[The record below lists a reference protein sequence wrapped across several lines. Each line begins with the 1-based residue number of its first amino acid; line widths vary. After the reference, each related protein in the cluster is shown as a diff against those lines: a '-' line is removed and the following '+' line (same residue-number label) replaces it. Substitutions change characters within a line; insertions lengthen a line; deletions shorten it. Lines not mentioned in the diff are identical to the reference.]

1 MKKLVLI
8 LPCYNEEA
16 VLESSFSRLDIL
28 FKDLIEKDLITSDS
42 KICFVDDGSRDL
54 TWTLIS
60 EFAGKSEF
68 VSGIKLS
75 RNFGHQFALL
85 AGMESQAGQFDIYIT
100 IDVDLQDDIS
110 VIEQMIVEHQRGS
123 MLIYGVRDDRTSDTA
138 FKRFSAQAF
147 YKLLRSMGTEM
158 VYNHGDFRL
167 IDDRVLKEFLGFHET
182 NLYLRG
188 IFPLLGFKTSVI
200 KYSRSKREAGTTKY
214 PIGKQVALAWNGVT
228 AFSNKPLRFILYLGI
243 FTFFIS
249 IILAIWATVI
259 YLLGNT
265 VHGWFSIIVPITLFG
280 GIQMISLGII
290 GEYIGKIFTEVKSRP
305 RYIIEKMIL

>member
-1 MKKLVLI
+1 MKRLALI

-16 VLESSFSRLDIL
+16 VLESSFNRLELL
-28 FKDLIEKDLITSDS
+28 FKDLITKDLITSDS

-54 TWTLIS
+54 TWTIIS
-60 EFAGKSEF
+60 ELAQKSEF
-68 VSGIKLS
+68 IRGVKLS
-75 RNFGHQFALL
+75 RNFGHQYALL

-100 IDVDLQDDIS
+100 IDVDLQDDIT
-110 VIEQMIVEHQRGS
+110 VIEQMIREYEHGA

-138 FKRFSAQAF
+138 FKRISAQAF

-158 VYNHGDFRL
+158 IYNHGDFRL
-167 IDDRVLKEFLGFHET
+167 IDDRVLREFLGFHEK

-188 IFPLLGFKTSVI
+188 IFPLLGFKTSII
-200 KYSRSKREAGTTKY
+200 KYSRSRREAGSTKY
-214 PIGKQVALAWNGVT
+214 PISKQVALAWNGVT
-228 AFSNKPLRFILYLGI
+228 AFSNKPLRLILYLGL
-243 FTFFIS
+243 FTFVVS

-259 YLLGNT
+259 YLMGNT
-265 VHGWFSIIVPITLFG
+265 IHGWFSIIVPITLFG

-305 RYIIEKMIL
+305 RYIIEKMIS